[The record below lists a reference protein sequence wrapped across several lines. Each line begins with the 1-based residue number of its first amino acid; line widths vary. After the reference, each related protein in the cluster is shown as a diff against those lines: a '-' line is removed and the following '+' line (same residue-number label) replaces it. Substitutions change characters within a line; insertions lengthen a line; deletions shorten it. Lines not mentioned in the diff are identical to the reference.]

1 MIYEQ
6 KGLNKKEY
14 TPVFGDEDDFSHL
27 AGNVAS
33 PKTTAYR
40 HTEQQLAS
48 FKQVNAPYVLYGTL
62 ANDNMERAK
71 NEVLERSVM
80 FIDVDDSGTYEDVAN
95 HLASFLNAMSANYV
109 IYPTIS
115 NGIKDGTRLR
125 AGIQLDKSLNQ
136 DDYIKTW
143 LVVTGQTRIK
153 ADQRGAKSN
162 FAQLQGIYVPTD
174 QNAANKPIIETD
186 GVGLNTDVLI
196 ELFNNNPNKYQ
207 PLDKQAHSQ
216 TPVDISNTPKYAL
229 VARKMLLAMFDPEN
243 SYQAFGGWDNMLTGV
258 GGWVYRQTHGDIK
271 LTGDI
276 VATVNALGSDPIAPD
291 DLKAK
296 FKSWV
301 NRWTY

>member
-1 MIYEQ
+1 MSDLDNSSKQLE
-6 KGLNKKEY
+6 
-14 TPVFGDEDDFSHL
+14 
-27 AGNVAS
+27 AG
-33 PKTTAYR
+33 
-40 HTEQQLAS
+40 
-48 FKQVNAPYVLYGTL
+48 
-62 ANDNMERAK
+62 
-71 NEVLERSVM
+71 
-80 FIDVDDSGTYEDVAN
+80 
-95 HLASFLNAMSANYV
+95 FLNAMSANLV

-125 AGIQLDKSLNQ
+125 AGIQLDKPLNQ
-136 DDYIKTW
+136 DDYIKAW
-143 LVVTGQTRIK
+143 LVITGQTRVE
-153 ADQRGAKSN
+153 ADRRGADRN
-162 FAQLQGIYVPTD
+162 FSQLQGIYVPTD
-174 QNAANKPIIETD
+174 QNAANTPIIETD
-186 GVGLNTDVLI
+186 GVGLNTDALI

-243 SYQAFGGWDNMLTGV
+243 SYQAFGGWDNMLTDV

-276 VATVNALGSDPIAPD
+276 VATVNALGSDPIDPD
-291 DLKAK
+291 ELKAK